1 MRRQTDPWHRHI
13 LTARRWRS
21 KQKNKAKNIYLNKL
35 PNIFSLLFHRLAV
48 RISLPF
54 HVFLYGGS
62 LFTDPLFSLQ
72 SRVWVIINKRQGIY
86 SVDRQ
91 RNGVVVGEEENR
103 RVLALLANVFEKNK
117 KKNKTTSVYR
127 LIQRD
132 PARKGYLSQSSGIS
146 KGRDLLVKV
155 YKRVGKS
162 VVWVCERL

>member
-1 MRRQTDPWHRHI
+1 MFFYTGVACSQT
-13 LTARRWRS
+13 L
-21 KQKNKAKNIYLNKL
+21 Y
-35 PNIFSLLFHRLAV
+35 FLFKVLV
-48 RISLPF
+48 R
-54 HVFLYGGS
+54 
-62 LFTDPLFSLQ
+62 
-72 SRVWVIINKRQGIY
+72 RVWVIINKPQGIY

-103 RVLALLANVFEKNK
+103 RVLALLANVFEKNE